1 MKYNTL
7 LRSVVALAAGL
18 FILISCT
25 GGKSSNQERTALK
38 IGAMPSVDYLP
49 FAVANQ
55 QGIYDSLG
63 LDLEIER
70 FYSPMDRDVALQ
82 TGSIDATISDYT
94 SIMIQHAKGLPIR
107 LGMQCDGAFYLISGA
122 GRDFT
127 SIDSLRGK
135 QVALSS
141 NTVIEYATDRLL
153 LMGGLKRDEVTK
165 VEVQKIPVRLEML
178 RAGQVDAAILP
189 QPFAQI
195 AMNAGLKAMPNVLG
209 AGSPDSQITGLAVTE
224 KATTDKA
231 RALELLLEGY
241 KIATARIKS
250 FTDEQWTELLT
261 KELGPEAT
269 SVPKMQYDSPL
280 YPELSSLE
288 EVSAWLKGKGL
299 IPDSYQPEQLI
310 YRAQ

>member
-1 MKYNTL
+1 MKYNTFF
-7 LRSVVALAAGL
+7 RSVSALALGL
-18 FILISCT
+18 LALVSCT
-25 GGKSSNQERTALK
+25 GGKSSNERTALK

-49 FAVANQ
+49 FAVANE

-63 LDLEIER
+63 LDLTIER

-82 TGSIDATISDYT
+82 TGSLDGTISDYT

-127 SIDSLRGK
+127 SVDSLLGK
-135 QVALSS
+135 QIALSS

-153 LMGGLKRDEVTK
+153 LMSGIKRDSVTK

-189 QPFAQI
+189 QPFAQMAI
-195 AMNAGLKAMPNVLG
+195 NAGLKAVPDVLG

-224 KATTDKA
+224 QATTNKA
-231 RALELLLEGY
+231 QALALLIEGY
-241 KIATARIKS
+241 KIAAERIKNFS
-250 FTDEQWTELLT
+250 DEEWTALLT
-261 KELGPEAT
+261 KEVGAEAT
-269 SVPKMQYDSPL
+269 SVPKMQYASAL
-280 YPELSSLE
+280 YPELSALE
-288 EVSAWLKGKGL
+288 QVAAWLKGKGL
-299 IPDSYQPEQLI
+299 IPDTYQPDQLI
-310 YRAQ
+310 YKPQ